1 MQAINNTK
9 LRWQLVAVIYITSL
23 FYFLFQGGK
32 TASML
37 FIILNLLLIYLVL
50 GRWSGI
56 NMVSGNRVYASH
68 SASAHDQ
75 SLSAG
80 SSLEVSLNVRV
91 PGYYPLPYVI
101 VRDRLQR
108 HNGQKLAFETSFVPN
123 WKRSG
128 QVVYQTPPLQ
138 RGEYRFYHTECITY
152 DVFGL
157 FAHSGQFGSE
167 TVFSVLPQT
176 VPLRQWHGVQRGIRG
191 PYSHAIA
198 SRSAKET
205 TQINGVR
212 EYLYGDRLSRVHWNA
227 TAKTGEWKSKAF
239 ERESLPRTLVILDR
253 DRRGYGDE
261 LTARFELA
269 VSAAASLLEN
279 GLKED
284 TAMGLLSIG
293 ESMTL
298 FAPKSGMEQRNL
310 LMKHLTYV
318 DADATRPL
326 YASLQ
331 LADTMLEPGCFA
343 IVITPDTG
351 ADVLRSMEWLA
362 RKGITPCMLHISS
375 ATDKRSNPASS
386 WKHVMRE
393 RGWPVFEIRQ
403 LHELPVVLEGGGIA

>member
-1 MQAINNTK
+1 MTAAKSTK
-9 LRWQLVAVIYITSL
+9 LRWQLAAVIYLTSL

-32 TASML
+32 TAMML
-37 FIILNLLLIYLVL
+37 FMILNLLLIYLVL

-56 NMVSGNRVYASH
+56 NKVSGSRTFA
-68 SASAHDQ
+68 ALGAAALDQ

-80 SSLEVSLNVRV
+80 SSLDVSLHMRI

-101 VRDRLQR
+101 VRDYLQR
-108 HNGQKLAFETSFVPN
+108 HNGKRVAYETSFVPN

-128 QVVYQTPPLQ
+128 HITYQTPPLQ
-138 RGEYRFYHTECITY
+138 RGEYRFTYTQCLSY

-157 FAHSGQFGSE
+157 FEHSGKFGAE

-176 VPLRQWHGVQRGIRG
+176 VPLRQWNGVQRGIRG

-198 SRSAKET
+198 SHSAKET

-239 ERESLPRTLVILDR
+239 ERESLPRTVVILDR
-253 DRRGYGDE
+253 YPGSYSGE
-261 LTARFELA
+261 LAEKFELA

-279 GLKED
+279 GLKDE

-293 ESMTL
+293 QTMTMIS
-298 FAPKSGMEQRNL
+298 PKSGIEQRNL
-310 LMKHLTYV
+310 LMKHLTFV
-318 DADATRPL
+318 DADAAGPL
-326 YASLQ
+326 YSSL
-331 LADTMLEPGCFA
+331 LRADSMLEPGSFA
-343 IVITPDTG
+343 VVITPDSG
-351 ADVLRSMEWLA
+351 ADVIRSMEWLS
-362 RKGITPCMLHISS
+362 RKGITPCILHISS
-375 ATDKRSNPASS
+375 SNDVLSHDIS

-403 LHELPVVLEGGGIA
+403 LQELPAALEGGGIA

>member
-1 MQAINNTK
+1 MAAAKSSK
-9 LRWQLVAVIYITSL
+9 LRWQLVAVIYLTSL

-32 TASML
+32 TAMML
-37 FIILNLLLIYLVL
+37 FMILNLLLIYLVL

-56 NMVSGNRVYASH
+56 NRVTGSRSYSVPSSNAL
-68 SASAHDQ
+68 DQ

-80 SSLEVSLNVRV
+80 SSLEVNLTMKI

-101 VRDRLQR
+101 VRDQLQR

-128 QVVYQTPPLQ
+128 QVAYQTPPLL
-138 RGEYRFYHTECITY
+138 RGEYRFTHTQCLSY

-157 FAHSGQFGSE
+157 FEHSGQFGTE
-167 TVFSVLPQT
+167 TVFNVLPQT
-176 VPLRQWHGVQRGIRG
+176 VPLRQWNGIQRGIRG

-227 TAKTGEWKSKAF
+227 TAKTGQWKSKAF
-239 ERESLPRTLVILDR
+239 ERESLPRTVVILDR
-253 DRRGYGDE
+253 HAGGYSGE
-261 LTARFELA
+261 LTTRFELA

-279 GLKED
+279 GLKDD

-293 ESMTL
+293 ESLTMIP
-298 FAPKSGMEQRNL
+298 PKSGVDQRNA
-310 LMKHLTYV
+310 MMRHLTFV
-318 DADATRPL
+318 NADAPRSM
-326 YASLQ
+326 YSSLKQ
-331 LADTMLEPGCFA
+331 ADTILEPGSFA
-343 IVITPDTG
+343 VVITPETG
-351 ADVLRSMEWLA
+351 ADVIKSMEWLT
-362 RKGITPCMLHISS
+362 RKGITPCLLHISS
-375 ATDKRSNPASS
+375 SVDAKSHNTS

-403 LHELPVVLEGGGIA
+403 LQELPAVLEGSGIA

>member
-1 MQAINNTK
+1 MAATKTAK
-9 LRWQLVAVIYITSL
+9 LRWQLVAVIYTVSL

-32 TASML
+32 TAFML
-37 FIILNLLLIYLVL
+37 FIILNLLLLYLVL

-56 NMVSGNRVYASH
+56 HKVKGSRAYASSGGSSLDH
-68 SASAHDQ
+68 

-80 SSLEVSLNVRV
+80 SSLDISLNVKI

-101 VRDRLQR
+101 VRDQLYR
-108 HNGQKLAFETSFVPN
+108 HNGQRLAFETSFVPN
-123 WKRSG
+123 WKRTG
-128 QVVYQTPPLQ
+128 HVVYQTPPLQ
-138 RGEYRFYHTECITY
+138 RGEYRFTHTECISY

-157 FAHSGQFGSE
+157 FEHAGQFGSE
-167 TVFSVLPQT
+167 TVFHVLPQT
-176 VPLRQWHGVQRGIRG
+176 VPLRQWNGVQRGIRG

-253 DRRGYGDE
+253 YPGGYDGE
-261 LTARFELA
+261 LAVRFELA

-284 TAMGLLSIG
+284 TSMGLLSVG
-293 ESMTL
+293 ETMSL
-298 FAPKSGMEQRNL
+298 ISPKSGFDQRNL
-310 LMKHLTYV
+310 LMKHLTFV
-318 DADATRPL
+318 DADAPRSL

-331 LADTMLEPGCFA
+331 QADSMLEAGSFA
-343 IVITPDTG
+343 IVVTPDTG
-351 ADVLRSMEWLA
+351 PDVIRSMEWLS
-362 RKGITPCMLHISS
+362 RKGILPSLLHISS
-375 ATDKRSNPASS
+375 SADKLSRNTS
-386 WKHVMRE
+386 WKKVLRE
-393 RGWPVFEIRQ
+393 KGWPVYEIRQ
-403 LHELPVVLEGGGIA
+403 LQELPAVLEGGGIA

>member
-1 MQAINNTK
+1 MAAAKSSK
-9 LRWQLVAVIYITSL
+9 LRWQLVAVIYLTSL

-32 TASML
+32 TAMML
-37 FIILNLLLIYLVL
+37 FMILNLLLIYLVL

-56 NMVSGNRVYASH
+56 NRVTGSRSYSVPSSNALE
-68 SASAHDQ
+68 Q

-80 SSLEVSLNVRV
+80 SSLEVNLTMKI

-101 VRDRLQR
+101 VRDQLQR

-128 QVVYQTPPLQ
+128 QVAYQTPPLL
-138 RGEYRFYHTECITY
+138 RGEYRFTHTQCLSY

-157 FAHSGQFGSE
+157 FEHSGQFGTE
-167 TVFSVLPQT
+167 TVFNVLPQT
-176 VPLRQWHGVQRGIRG
+176 VPLRQWNGIQRGIRG

-227 TAKTGEWKSKAF
+227 TAKTGQWKSKAF
-239 ERESLPRTLVILDR
+239 ERESLPRTVVILDR
-253 DRRGYGDE
+253 HAGGYSGE
-261 LTARFELA
+261 LTTRFELA

-279 GLKED
+279 GLKDD
-284 TAMGLLSIG
+284 TAMGLLSVG
-293 ESMTL
+293 ESLTMIP
-298 FAPKSGMEQRNL
+298 PKSGVDQRNV
-310 LMKHLTYV
+310 MMRHLTFV
-318 DADATRPL
+318 NADAPRPM
-326 YASLQ
+326 YSSLKQ
-331 LADTMLEPGCFA
+331 ADTILEPGSFA
-343 IVITPDTG
+343 VVISPETG
-351 ADVLRSMEWLA
+351 ADVIKSMEWLT
-362 RKGITPCMLHISS
+362 RKGITPCLLHISS
-375 ATDKRSNPASS
+375 SVDAKSHNTS

-403 LHELPVVLEGGGIA
+403 LQELPAVLEGSGTA

>member
-1 MQAINNTK
+1 MAAAK
-9 LRWQLVAVIYITSL
+9 SKRLRWQLVAVIYLTSL

-32 TASML
+32 TAFML
-37 FIILNLLLIYLVL
+37 FMILNLLLVYLVL

-56 NMVSGNRVYASH
+56 NRVSGSRTYLVPGANALDH
-68 SASAHDQ
+68 

-80 SSLEVSLNVRV
+80 SSLEVNLTMKI

-101 VRDRLQR
+101 VRDQMQR

-128 QVVYQTPPLQ
+128 QVAYQTPPLL
-138 RGEYRFYHTECITY
+138 RGEYRFTHTQCLSY

-157 FAHSGQFGSE
+157 FEHSGQFGTE
-167 TVFSVLPQT
+167 TVFNVLPQT
-176 VPLRQWHGVQRGIRG
+176 VALRQWNGIQRGIRG

-227 TAKTGEWKSKAF
+227 TAKTGQWKSKAF
-239 ERESLPRTLVILDR
+239 ERESLPRTVVILDR
-253 DRRGYGDE
+253 YAGGYGSE
-261 LTARFELA
+261 LAARFELA

-279 GLKED
+279 GLKDD

-293 ESMTL
+293 EKLTMIS
-298 FAPKSGMEQRNL
+298 PKSGIEQRNL
-310 LMKHLTYV
+310 MMRHLTFV
-318 DADATRPL
+318 DADAVRPL

-331 LADTMLEPGCFA
+331 QADTVLEPGSFA
-343 IVITPDTG
+343 VVVTPDTG
-351 ADVLRSMEWLA
+351 ADVVRSMEWLS
-362 RKGITPCMLHISS
+362 RKGITPCLLHISS
-375 ATDKRSNPASS
+375 MVDPLSGNTS
-386 WKHVMRE
+386 WKHVLRE
-393 RGWPVFEIRQ
+393 HGWPVFDIRQ
-403 LHELPVVLEGGGIA
+403 LQELPAALEGSGIA

>member
-1 MQAINNTK
+1 MAAAKSTK
-9 LRWQLVAVIYITSL
+9 LRWQLVAVIYLTSL

-32 TASML
+32 TAMML
-37 FIILNLLLIYLVL
+37 FMILNLLLIYLVL

-56 NMVSGNRVYASH
+56 NKVTGSRSYSVPSMNAL
-68 SASAHDQ
+68 DQ

-80 SSLEVSLNVRV
+80 SSLEVNLTMKI

-101 VRDRLQR
+101 VRDQLQR
-108 HNGQKLAFETSFVPN
+108 HNGQRMAFETSFVPN

-128 QVVYQTPPLQ
+128 QVAYQTPPLL
-138 RGEYRFYHTECITY
+138 RGEYRFTHTQCLSY

-157 FAHSGQFGSE
+157 FEHSGQFGRE
-167 TVFSVLPQT
+167 TVFNVLPQT
-176 VPLRQWHGVQRGIRG
+176 VPLRQWNGIQRGIRG
-191 PYSHAIA
+191 PYSHAVA
-198 SRSAKET
+198 TRSAKET

-239 ERESLPRTLVILDR
+239 ERESLPRTVVILDR
-253 DRRGYGDE
+253 HANGYSGE
-261 LTARFELA
+261 LTTRFELA

-279 GLKED
+279 GLKDD

-293 ESMTL
+293 ETL
-298 FAPKSGMEQRNL
+298 TMIPPKSGVDQRNA
-310 LMKHLTYV
+310 MMRHLTFV
-318 DADATRPL
+318 NADAVRPL

-331 LADTMLEPGCFA
+331 QADTILEPGSFA
-343 IVITPDTG
+343 VVITPETG
-351 ADVLRSMEWLA
+351 ADVIRSMEWLS
-362 RKGITPCMLHISS
+362 RKGMTPCLLHISS
-375 ATDKRSNPASS
+375 VVDALSPNTS

-403 LHELPVVLEGGGIA
+403 LQELPAVLEGSGIA

>member
-1 MQAINNTK
+1 MAAAKSKK
-9 LRWQLVAVIYITSL
+9 LRWQLVAVIYVTSL

-32 TASML
+32 TAFML
-37 FIILNLLLIYLVL
+37 YMILNLLLVYLVL

-56 NMVSGNRVYASH
+56 NRVTGSRTYTVP
-68 SASAHDQ
+68 SANALEQ

-80 SSLEVSLNVRV
+80 SSLDVTLSMKI

-101 VRDRLQR
+101 VRDQMQR
-108 HNGQKLAFETSFVPN
+108 HNGQKLAFESSFVPN

-138 RGEYRFYHTECITY
+138 RGEYRFTHTQCMSY

-157 FAHSGQFGSE
+157 FEHSGQFGTE
-167 TVFSVLPQT
+167 TIFNVLPQT
-176 VPLRQWHGVQRGIRG
+176 VPLRQWNGIQRGIRG

-239 ERESLPRTLVILDR
+239 ERESLPRTIVILDR
-253 DRRGYGDE
+253 YAGGYAME
-261 LTARFELA
+261 LATRFELA

-279 GLKED
+279 GLKDD

-293 ESMTL
+293 DKLTMIS
-298 FAPKSGMEQRNL
+298 PKSGIEQRNIM
-310 LMKHLTYV
+310 MKHLTFV
-318 DADATRPL
+318 DADAVRPL
-326 YASLQ
+326 YSSLQ
-331 LADTMLEPGCFA
+331 QADTILEPGSFA
-343 IVITPDTG
+343 VVITPDTG
-351 ADVLRSMEWLA
+351 ADVIRSMEWLS
-362 RKGITPCMLHISS
+362 RKGMTPCLLHISS
-375 ATDKRSNPASS
+375 AVDKLSGNTS
-386 WKHVMRE
+386 WKNVMRE

-403 LHELPVVLEGGGIA
+403 LQELPTVLEGSGIA

>member
-1 MQAINNTK
+1 MTATKSTK
-9 LRWQLVAVIYITSL
+9 LRWQLVAIIYLTSL
-23 FYFLFQGGK
+23 FYLLFQGGK
-32 TASML
+32 TALML
-37 FIILNLLLIYLVL
+37 FMILNLLLFYLVL

-56 NMVSGNRVYASH
+56 NKVSGSRSYTALG
-68 SASAHDQ
+68 ATALDQ

-80 SSLEVSLNVRV
+80 SSLDVSLHVKI

-101 VRDRLQR
+101 VRDQLQR
-108 HNGQKLAFETSFVPN
+108 HNGQKVAFESSFVPN

-128 QVVYQTPPLQ
+128 HVTYQTPPLQ
-138 RGEYRFYHTECITY
+138 RGEYRFTNTQCLSY

-157 FAHSGQFGSE
+157 FEHSGEFGSE

-176 VPLRQWHGVQRGIRG
+176 VPLRQWNGVQRGIRG

-239 ERESLPRTLVILDR
+239 ERESLPRTVIILDR
-253 DRRGYGDE
+253 HPGSYNGE
-261 LTARFELA
+261 LATRFELA

-279 GLKED
+279 GLKDD

-293 ESMTL
+293 GTMTMIS
-298 FAPKSGMEQRNL
+298 PKSGIEQRNL
-310 LMKHLTYV
+310 LMKHLTFV
-318 DADATRPL
+318 DADAARPL
-326 YASLQ
+326 YSSLKR
-331 LADTMLEPGCFA
+331 ADSMMEPGSFA
-343 IVITPDTG
+343 VIITPETG
-351 ADVLRSMEWLA
+351 ADVIRSMEWLS

-375 ATDKRSNPASS
+375 SADVLSHQSS

-403 LHELPVVLEGGGIA
+403 LQELPAVLEGSGIA

>member
-1 MQAINNTK
+1 MAAAKSKK
-9 LRWQLVAVIYITSL
+9 LRWQLVAVIYVTSL

-32 TASML
+32 TAFML
-37 FIILNLLLIYLVL
+37 YMILNLLLVYLVL

-56 NMVSGNRVYASH
+56 NRVSGSRTYTVP
-68 SASAHDQ
+68 SANALEQ

-80 SSLEVSLNVRV
+80 SSLDVTLSMKI

-101 VRDRLQR
+101 VRDQMQR
-108 HNGQKLAFETSFVPN
+108 HNGQKLAFESSFVPN

-138 RGEYRFYHTECITY
+138 RGEYRFMHTQCLSY

-157 FAHSGQFGSE
+157 FEHSGQFGTE
-167 TVFSVLPQT
+167 TVFNVLPQT
-176 VPLRQWHGVQRGIRG
+176 VPLRQWNGIQRGIRG

-239 ERESLPRTLVILDR
+239 ERESLPRTIVILDR
-253 DRRGYGDE
+253 YAGGYALE
-261 LTARFELA
+261 LATRFELA

-279 GLKED
+279 GLKDD

-293 ESMTL
+293 DKLTMIS
-298 FAPKSGMEQRNL
+298 PKSGIEQRNIM
-310 LMKHLTYV
+310 MKHLTFV
-318 DADATRPL
+318 DADAVRPL
-326 YASLQ
+326 YSSLQ
-331 LADTMLEPGCFA
+331 QADTILEPGSFA
-343 IVITPDTG
+343 VVITPDTG
-351 ADVLRSMEWLA
+351 ADVIKSMEWLS
-362 RKGITPCMLHISS
+362 RKGITPCLLHISS
-375 ATDKRSNPASS
+375 AVDKLSGNTS
-386 WKHVMRE
+386 WKNVMRE

-403 LHELPVVLEGGGIA
+403 LQELPTVLEGSGIA

>member
-1 MQAINNTK
+1 MTASKSTR
-9 LRWQLVAVIYITSL
+9 LRWQLVAIVYMTSL
-23 FYFLFQGGK
+23 FYLLFQGGK
-32 TASML
+32 TAVML
-37 FIILNLLLIYLVL
+37 FMILNLLLFYLVL

-56 NMVSGNRVYASH
+56 NKASGSRTYTALG
-68 SASAHDQ
+68 ATALDQ

-80 SSLEVSLNVRV
+80 SSLDVSLHVKI

-101 VRDRLQR
+101 VRDQLQR
-108 HNGQKLAFETSFVPN
+108 HNGQRVAFETSFVPN

-128 QVVYQTPPLQ
+128 QVTYQTPPLQ
-138 RGEYRFYHTECITY
+138 RGEYRFTNTQCLSY

-157 FAHSGQFGSE
+157 FEHSGEFGTE

-176 VPLRQWHGVQRGIRG
+176 VPLRQWNGVQRGIRG

-239 ERESLPRTLVILDR
+239 ERESLPRTVIILDR
-253 DRRGYGDE
+253 HPGSYRGE
-261 LTARFELA
+261 LETRFELA

-279 GLKED
+279 GMKDD

-293 ESMTL
+293 ETMTMIS
-298 FAPKSGMEQRNL
+298 PKSGIEQRNL
-310 LMKHLTYV
+310 LMKHLTFV
-318 DADATRPL
+318 DADAAQPL
-326 YASLQ
+326 YSSLKR
-331 LADTMLEPGCFA
+331 ADSMMEPGSFA
-343 IVITPDTG
+343 VIITPETG
-351 ADVLRSMEWLA
+351 ADVIRSMEWLS

-375 ATDKRSNPASS
+375 SADRLSHQTS

-393 RGWPVFEIRQ
+393 RGWPIFEIRQ
-403 LHELPVVLEGGGIA
+403 LQELPAVLEGSGIA

>member
-1 MQAINNTK
+1 MTATQSTK
-9 LRWQLVAVIYITSL
+9 LRWQLVAIIYLTSL
-23 FYFLFQGGK
+23 FYLLFQGGK
-32 TASML
+32 TAVML
-37 FIILNLLLIYLVL
+37 FMILNLLLFYLVL

-56 NMVSGNRVYASH
+56 NKVSGSRSYTALGATALN
-68 SASAHDQ
+68 Q

-80 SSLEVSLNVRV
+80 SSLDVSLHVKI

-101 VRDRLQR
+101 VRDQLQR
-108 HNGQKLAFETSFVPN
+108 HNGQKVAFESSFVPN

-128 QVVYQTPPLQ
+128 HVTYQTPPLQ
-138 RGEYRFYHTECITY
+138 RGEYRFTNTQCLSY

-157 FAHSGQFGSE
+157 FEHSGEFGSE

-176 VPLRQWHGVQRGIRG
+176 VPLRQWNGVQRGIRG

-239 ERESLPRTLVILDR
+239 ERESLPRTVIILDR
-253 DRRGYGDE
+253 HPGSYSGE
-261 LTARFELA
+261 LATRFELA

-279 GLKED
+279 GLKDD

-293 ESMTL
+293 ETMTMIS
-298 FAPKSGMEQRNL
+298 PKSGIEQRNL
-310 LMKHLTYV
+310 LMKHLTFV
-318 DADATRPL
+318 DADAARPL
-326 YASLQ
+326 YSSLKR
-331 LADTMLEPGCFA
+331 ADSMMEHGSFA
-343 IVITPDTG
+343 VIITPETG
-351 ADVLRSMEWLA
+351 ADVIRSMEWLS

-375 ATDKRSNPASS
+375 SADALSHQTS

-403 LHELPVVLEGGGIA
+403 LQELPAVLEGSGIA

>member
-1 MQAINNTK
+1 MTASKSKK
-9 LRWQLVAVIYITSL
+9 LRWQLVAIVYMTSL
-23 FYFLFQGGK
+23 FYLLFQGGK
-32 TASML
+32 TAVML
-37 FIILNLLLIYLVL
+37 FMILNLLLFYLVL

-56 NMVSGNRVYASH
+56 NKVSGSRTYTALG
-68 SASAHDQ
+68 ATALDQ
-75 SLSAG
+75 NLSAG
-80 SSLEVSLNVRV
+80 SSLDVSLHVKI

-101 VRDRLQR
+101 VRDQLQR
-108 HNGQKLAFETSFVPN
+108 HNGQKVAFETSFVPN

-128 QVVYQTPPLQ
+128 HVTYQTPPLQ
-138 RGEYRFYHTECITY
+138 RGEYRFTNTQCLSY

-157 FAHSGQFGSE
+157 FEHSGEFGAE

-176 VPLRQWHGVQRGIRG
+176 VPLRQWNGVRRGIRG

-239 ERESLPRTLVILDR
+239 ERESLPRTVIILDR
-253 DRRGYGDE
+253 HPGSYRGE
-261 LTARFELA
+261 LATRFELA

-279 GLKED
+279 GMKDD

-293 ESMTL
+293 ETMTMIS
-298 FAPKSGMEQRNL
+298 PKSGIEQRNL
-310 LMKHLTYV
+310 LMKHLTFV
-318 DADATRPL
+318 DADAARPL
-326 YASLQ
+326 YSSLKR
-331 LADTMLEPGCFA
+331 ADSMMEPGSFA
-343 IVITPDTG
+343 VIITPETG
-351 ADVLRSMEWLA
+351 ADVIRSMEWLS

-375 ATDKRSNPASS
+375 SADRLSHQTS

-403 LHELPVVLEGGGIA
+403 LQELPAVLEGSGIA

>member
-1 MQAINNTK
+1 MIAIKSTK
-9 LRWQLVAVIYITSL
+9 LRWQLVAVTYTTSL

-32 TASML
+32 TAFML
-37 FIILNLLLIYLVL
+37 FIILNLLIVYLLL

-56 NMVSGNRVYASH
+56 HKVSGNRSYVGPGTST
-68 SASAHDQ
+68 HDH

-80 SSLEVSLNVRV
+80 SSLEVSLNVKI

-101 VRDRLQR
+101 VRDQLHR

-128 QVVYQTPPLQ
+128 QVAYQTPPLQ
-138 RGEYRFYHTECITY
+138 RGEYRFTHTECLSY

-157 FAHSGQFGSE
+157 FEHAGHFGSE

-191 PYSHAIA
+191 PYSHAAA

-227 TAKTGEWKSKAF
+227 TAKTGQWKSKAF

-253 DRRGYGDE
+253 NPVGYNGE
-261 LTARFELA
+261 LATRFELA
-269 VSAAASLLEN
+269 VSAAASLLEK

-293 ESMTL
+293 ESMTMID
-298 FAPKSGMEQRNL
+298 PKSGLVQRNL
-310 LMKHLTYV
+310 LMKHLTFV
-318 DADATRPL
+318 DADAPCPL

-331 LADTMLEPGCFA
+331 RADHILEPGCFA
-343 IVITPDTG
+343 IIITPDTG
-351 ADVLRSMEWLA
+351 ADVIRSMEWLS
-362 RKGITPCMLHISS
+362 RKGILPCMLHISS
-375 ATDKRSNPASS
+375 STDKLSHHPS
-386 WKHVMRE
+386 WKHVIRD
-393 RGWPVFEIRQ
+393 RGWPVFEISQ
-403 LHELPVVLEGGGIA
+403 LQELPVVLEGGGMA

>member
-1 MQAINNTK
+1 MAAAKSSK
-9 LRWQLVAVIYITSL
+9 LRWQLVAVIYTASL

-32 TASML
+32 TAFML
-37 FIILNLLLIYLVL
+37 FMILNLLLLYLVL

-56 NMVSGNRVYASH
+56 HRVNGSRVYASSGGAAMDH
-68 SASAHDQ
+68 

-80 SSLEVSLNVRV
+80 SSLDVSLNVKI

-128 QVVYQTPPLQ
+128 QVTYQTPPLQ
-138 RGEYRFYHTECITY
+138 RGEYRFTHTECLSY

-157 FAHSGQFGSE
+157 FEHAGQFGSE

-239 ERESLPRTLVILDR
+239 ERESLPRTLVVLDR
-253 DRRGYGDE
+253 HQAAYGED
-261 LTARFELA
+261 AAGRFELA

-284 TAMGLLSIG
+284 TAMGLLSVG
-293 ESMTL
+293 ETMTMI
-298 FAPKSGMEQRNL
+298 APKSGIEQRNMT
-310 LMKHLTYV
+310 MKHLTFV
-318 DADATRPL
+318 DADAARPL

-331 LADTMLEPGCFA
+331 LADSMLEPGCFA
-343 IVITPDTG
+343 IVISPDTG
-351 ADVLRSMEWLA
+351 ADTIRSMEWLS
-362 RKGITPCMLHISS
+362 RKGILPCLLHISTP
-375 ATDKRSNPASS
+375 ADKPGHQPA
-386 WKHVMRE
+386 WRKAMRE

-403 LHELPVVLEGGGIA
+403 LQELPVVLEGGGIA